1 MTTQAPPPLEDIVAV
16 AKRNP
21 AGEPNVE
28 AVGPF
33 TFCGKLELD
42 SCASAVMIRNALCV
56 DPELRQDQVTRSLTV
71 EGHSLLRSPDCYAQL
86 LARFATCCD
95 SLLQCSKTLNK

>member
-1 MTTQAPPPLEDIVAV
+1 VAV

-71 EGHSLLRSPDCYAQL
+71 EGSTIHMCMALLSATVPQFFFWILPIYVNDYFKSAQQSQRAAKFDL
-86 LARFATCCD
+86 
-95 SLLQCSKTLNK
+95 